1 MLIQTASAD
10 LEEILHA
17 ILMEEET
24 KLRIMV
30 EGRNPRCN
38 NWGQKGHI
46 KAERAYPCATLEPVA
61 PPAPSKTTPEV
72 ENRKKTKKNSQGKEP
87 RVEKHKILNGQLLP
101 PPPPKGKT
109 QPTLTDT
116 NVPTTSS
123 HTSTTNT

>member
-46 KAERAYPCATLEPVA
+46 KAERAYPRATLEPVA
-61 PPAPSKTTPEV
+61 PPPPSKTTPEV
-72 ENRKKTKKNSQGKEP
+72 EKARREPEENKKK
-87 RVEKHKILNGQLLP
+87 
-101 PPPPKGKT
+101 
-109 QPTLTDT
+109 
-116 NVPTTSS
+116 
-123 HTSTTNT
+123 